1 MIKEYIYFDYGN
13 PEDGNDPVISHSTRN
28 TPDKYADNMGV
39 VIIEGHEDEL
49 DMVLDKI
56 FPTR

>member
-13 PEDGNDPVISHSTRN
+13 PEEDNDPVISHSTRN
-28 TPDKYADNMGV
+28 HPDKFADNMGV

-56 FPTR
+56 FPTQ